1 MNILTIVLLA
11 IGLAMDCFAVS
22 VCKGLTSPHGYV
34 PRYIKPILMALLF
47 GVFHAGMPLIGYFA
61 GSFFASFFERF
72 APWIALALLGFIG
85 GKMIYDSLHDDD
97 NEAHLADFSF
107 VGLLSLHG
115 ISLVMSQ
122 ILSNVP
128 YTVLMLPLMESVN
141 SETLWLALA
150 SASTLAGNATIIG
163 AMANII
169 VIESADKYGV
179 KIGFWEFFKSG
190 IIITILS
197 FILSMA
203 VLLIIG

>member
-107 VGLLSLHG
+107 VGLLSLAFATSMDTLATGVIFIPHPE
-115 ISLVMSQ
+115 V
-122 ILSNVP
+122 
-128 YTVLMLPLMESVN
+128 
-141 SETLWLALA
+141 LWLAVGVIA
-150 SASTLAGNATIIG
+150 ATCFVFSMTGFVLGHIVG
-163 AMANII
+163 ARLRVNVNILGG
-169 VIESADKYGV
+169 VILILIGV
-179 KIGFWEFFKSG
+179 KI
-190 IIITILS
+190 
-197 FILSMA
+197 FIEGLCF
-203 VLLIIG
+203 